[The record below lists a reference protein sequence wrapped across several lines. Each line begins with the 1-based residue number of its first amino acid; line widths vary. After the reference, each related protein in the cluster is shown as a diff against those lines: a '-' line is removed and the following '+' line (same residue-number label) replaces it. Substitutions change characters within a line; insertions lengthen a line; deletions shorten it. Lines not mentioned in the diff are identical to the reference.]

1 MPRQI
6 SVQVLLQQEQRK
18 LGDGLLKS
26 KQEDQERK
34 QENSPLGF
42 ADFGSG
48 SIQQELNLNREG
60 ASDSWLGNTTQSFS
74 G

>member
-6 SVQVLLQQEQRK
+6 SVQALLQQEQR
-18 LGDGLLKS
+18 GQEDGLLES

-34 QENSPLGF
+34 QENAQLGF
-42 ADFGSG
+42 ADCGSG

-60 ASDSWLGNTTQSFS
+60 LSDSWLGNTTQSFS